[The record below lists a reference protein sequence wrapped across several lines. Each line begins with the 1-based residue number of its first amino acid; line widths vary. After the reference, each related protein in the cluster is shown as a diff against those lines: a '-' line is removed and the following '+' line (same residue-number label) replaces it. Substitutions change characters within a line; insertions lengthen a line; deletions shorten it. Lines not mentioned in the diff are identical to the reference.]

1 MLHITY
7 TERTEMKE
15 NTMGISLKGIPCR
28 KLQLEMSREQFENF
42 IHRDNVVTYLRESGL
57 MQNNEETHGN

>member
-1 MLHITY
+1 M
-7 TERTEMKE
+7 EE

-57 MQNNEETHGN
+57 MQNNGETHGN